1 MTILDETLATPVL
14 PRVGAWTR
22 DAACGTADIDR
33 LDPIVGG
40 RPTPTELRIRLTA
53 AQELCADCPV
63 RRVCGAEAD
72 LHGDEG
78 VRGGSLRYTV
88 LDEGDVLSGSYV
100 AVPLIPGAAPSIYDR
115 QAVEARLTRKRAV
128 ASRALI
134 EAEQ

>member
-1 MTILDETLATPVL
+1 MTILDETLHDVATPVL
-14 PRVGAWTR
+14 PRAGAWTR

-53 AQELCADCPV
+53 AQDLCADCPV

-78 VRGGSLRYTV
+78 VRAARSATRCSTRAM
-88 LDEGDVLSGSYV
+88 SSRV
-100 AVPLIPGAAPSIYDR
+100 ATWR
-115 QAVEARLTRKRAV
+115 CR
-128 ASRALI
+128 
-134 EAEQ
+134 